1 MVGKVSPGD
10 ALARTRGAS
19 AAFPSSVSPSVAFD
33 AGRLC
38 SGACR
43 VHAPRL
49 ARETLSSPF
58 ALGISYGISI
68 DVPGRRESCVRRVDV
83 AVTVCVDHEGD
94 ARILACTICRTC
106 APTRTVT
113 SSCPGQASG
122 VVCLLVGVQ
131 EPIAGVSAVVGA
143 GRGRGRGIAN
153 AERNVRDRPSKCANP
168 VVGRVRPVVIGA
180 VPVMSTDLRWFAAG
194 HCHFAGTQ
202 VLSPCGNEA
211 FDTSTAQKVEAEP
224 GQLERS
230 GQTDRALTAMANDR
244 P

>member
-1 MVGKVSPGD
+1 MVGKFSPGD

-49 ARETLSSPF
+49 ARGAFRLSCRVRVTSWRARLAAASRTGCSLGTFLLGPPGLF
-58 ALGISYGISI
+58 ACGVSYGISI
-68 DVPGRRESCVRRVDV
+68 DVPGRRESFVRRVDV

-113 SSCPGQASG
+113 SSCPDHASG

-143 GRGRGRGIAN
+143 G
-153 AERNVRDRPSKCANP
+153 E
-168 VVGRVRPVVIGA
+168 
-180 VPVMSTDLRWFAAG
+180 FAA
-194 HCHFAGTQ
+194 
-202 VLSPCGNEA
+202 
-211 FDTSTAQKVEAEP
+211 TSSIARIAARPASVP
-224 GQLERS
+224 SRI
-230 GQTDRALTAMANDR
+230 ALITLV
-244 P
+244 